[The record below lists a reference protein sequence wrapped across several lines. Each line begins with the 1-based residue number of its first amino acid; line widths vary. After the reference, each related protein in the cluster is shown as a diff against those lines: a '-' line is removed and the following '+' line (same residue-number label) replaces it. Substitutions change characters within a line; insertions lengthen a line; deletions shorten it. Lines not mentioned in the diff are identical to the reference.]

1 MSKPLTR
8 IGTFM
13 RARTVAASLALI
25 LSVLSLGAC
34 TETPSAPLDDA
45 AGTYTLKTVD
55 GSALPF
61 VYLDLSGW
69 RDEIVSGVVELRV
82 DGNFRDESI
91 YRRTREGVTTMQTV
105 TLTGTWSRRDDL
117 IRFLPTGEVAT
128 GRLYTM
134 RFEGT
139 RLTLVE
145 VGRTIV
151 FER

>member
-1 MSKPLTR
+1 
-8 IGTFM
+8 M
-13 RARTVAASLALI
+13 RALTAAASLSLI
-25 LSVLSLGAC
+25 LSAVTLGAC
-34 TETPSAPLDDA
+34 TATPPTAPLA
-45 AGTYTLKTVD
+45 EAVGIYALKTVG

-61 VYLDLSGW
+61 VYLEAPGW
-69 RDEIVSGVVELRV
+69 RDEIVSGTVELRS
-82 DGNFRDESI
+82 DGQFRDEST
-91 YRRTREGVTTMQTV
+91 YRRTREGVTTTQTV

-117 IRFLPTGEVAT
+117 IRFLPMGDVGT

-145 VGRTIV
+145 VGLTSV